1 MSSSTTTTNKQGDGA
16 KASGGGD
23 DASGAGFGRSSGGV
37 LIGGST
43 IQRCGVVATATAAV
57 GANKNNSTS
66 NNTNRKSVV
75 FPVGRAGK
83 NELRRALRARGAASN
98 PQRTIET
105 FQREHSLHSM
115 MCKAFGTQPRQ
126 QQTAHP
132 SSTSATATTRASAA
146 KAATV
151 QQNTASSN
159 VESLDTDSVM
169 EFLSHLGV
177 SQYEVHKRISDTL
190 LKKLEDE
197 IKRTSTSSSSQ
208 QQQQQQS
215 LLDLLQNSWAYAV
228 ALPELRP
235 IVWAVLRQL
244 GEQTP
249 HDVLLELARRADT
262 TNDSTTTDDNNN
274 ISSSINITNN
284 SVGSINMGRSVL
296 KHAEIFRP
304 LPVLLKKLV
313 WEADFYNLIPA
324 ATAATKTT
332 PSNEQQTDRS
342 STSSPTTYLE
352 QARHTLWY
360 QTIAPTMQQY
370 CQNPTLVEAANR
382 MLGVGPR
389 ERKMVT
395 TQRRALTTTT
405 TTTTTT
411 GTAGGVAST
420 TTTGGSASAAAAST
434 AAAAT
439 ASLSATSTSAGTTA
453 AALLRGATGAT
464 SSAAAAAAA
473 AAASEPP
480 SGKAIAQLR
489 VYLSDKGGS
498 NNSNSSRSISGS
510 SSSYRPKLLYALLSI
525 LVAQHGAVMT
535 GDGGGGGGG
544 SIGTTPA
551 TTNAAGVSSDSLFSQ
566 QPQQQQYHGYLGGAT
581 YLHCTLL
588 ADLLL
593 SAGGPLP
600 KAYQHVISL
609 ARVLDECVQEGT
621 VSDKALVKIQSILK
635 HIFQTDPAEGPD
647 DNDDD
652 DDFPQTTAT
661 GSATKKAAK
670 RITTSETCVGTNDD
684 GDKKSSAAASSSS
697 SYSFSAPISSAA
709 KRQLNRIL
717 TSSMSAMKM
726 ADPQSLFLNDVTD
739 EIAPGYSKIIK
750 KPMCISA
757 MEKKVA
763 KNAYETLVEFER

>member
-1 MSSSTTTTNKQGDGA
+1 
-16 KASGGGD
+16 
-23 DASGAGFGRSSGGV
+23 
-37 LIGGST
+37 
-43 IQRCGVVATATAAV
+43 
-57 GANKNNSTS
+57 
-66 NNTNRKSVV
+66 
-75 FPVGRAGK
+75 
-83 NELRRALRARGAASN
+83 
-98 PQRTIET
+98 
-105 FQREHSLHSM
+105 
-115 MCKAFGTQPRQ
+115 
-126 QQTAHP
+126 
-132 SSTSATATTRASAA
+132 
-146 KAATV
+146 
-151 QQNTASSN
+151 
-159 VESLDTDSVM
+159 
-169 EFLSHLGV
+169 
-177 SQYEVHKRISDTL
+177 
-190 LKKLEDE
+190 
-197 IKRTSTSSSSQ
+197 
-208 QQQQQQS
+208 
-215 LLDLLQNSWAYAV
+215 
-228 ALPELRP
+228 
-235 IVWAVLRQL
+235 
-244 GEQTP
+244 
-249 HDVLLELARRADT
+249 
-262 TNDSTTTDDNNN
+262 
-274 ISSSINITNN
+274 
-284 SVGSINMGRSVL
+284 
-296 KHAEIFRP
+296 
-304 LPVLLKKLV
+304 
-313 WEADFYNLIPA
+313 
-324 ATAATKTT
+324 
-332 PSNEQQTDRS
+332 
-342 STSSPTTYLE
+342 
-352 QARHTLWY
+352 
-360 QTIAPTMQQY
+360 
-370 CQNPTLVEAANR
+370 
-382 MLGVGPR
+382 
-389 ERKMVT
+389 
-395 TQRRALTTTT
+395 
-405 TTTTTT
+405 
-411 GTAGGVAST
+411 
-420 TTTGGSASAAAAST
+420 
-434 AAAAT
+434 
-439 ASLSATSTSAGTTA
+439 
-453 AALLRGATGAT
+453 
-464 SSAAAAAAA
+464 
-473 AAASEPP
+473 
-480 SGKAIAQLR
+480 
-489 VYLSDKGGS
+489 
-498 NNSNSSRSISGS
+498 
-510 SSSYRPKLLYALLSI
+510 LLSI

-647 DNDDD
+647 DDDDDD